1 MLNDAMSNPL
11 KNIAK
16 ALNIVINN
24 MERVAVADENMFD
37 IPQLHAAR
45 DAVSAVEAEMQRVE
59 QEIQNSANAQDDF
72 NDSLSRGEN
81 AANGLL
87 KNLRNIAGAYLTM
100 QTVEK
105 VVDTSDTLAL
115 GTQRLELIVEDE
127 SVDELNE
134 KIMASANI
142 ARAAYTDTLNQV
154 AKLGT
159 NASEH
164 FDNNDQ
170 IIKFVEEFNKLFA
183 FFTAEDYEQTV
194 IRNISDIE

>member
-24 MERVAVADENMFD
+24 MEQVATANNNMFN

-45 DAVSAVEAEMQRVE
+45 SAVSSVEAELQRIE
-59 QEIQNSANAQDDF
+59 QQIRDSADEQDDF
-72 NDSLSRGEN
+72 NNALGRGEE
-81 AANGLL
+81 AASGLL
-87 KNLRNIAGAYLTM
+87 RTMRNIAGAYLTM

-115 GTQRLELIVEDE
+115 GDQRLGLIVEDE
-127 SVDELNE
+127 TVDELNQ
-134 KIMASANI
+134 KIMASANS

-154 AKLGT
+154 TKLGT

-164 FDNNDQ
+164 FN
-170 IIKFVEEFNKLFA
+170 F
-183 FFTAEDYEQTV
+183 
-194 IRNISDIE
+194 